1 MILLK
6 ILLLLHF
13 LGDFYL
19 QTNKLSK
26 LKSEGFKY
34 VLLHVLIYVILFI
47 PLLLI
52 SMKTLVVALILLGI
66 FISHA
71 LCDYF
76 MSSIHKGNKSLK
88 ILLIDQSFH
97 ILTLIIVWIML
108 KDSIVSFYKI
118 NDLLLQLDIKV
129 SFEKIVS
136 IILILIVIG
145 RPTSILIESM
155 LPTETTTLIVN
166 DSESNENSL
175 TSKTNYGSII
185 GVLERFIIVLLS
197 LLNLWSSIALVFT
210 AKSIARFKQL
220 EDKGFAQKYLIGTL
234 LSLGITLAVLLLFL

>member
-1 MILLK
+1 M
-6 ILLLLHF
+6 
-13 LGDFYL
+13 
-19 QTNKLSK
+19 
-26 LKSEGFKY
+26 
-34 VLLHVLIYVILFI
+34 
-47 PLLLI
+47 
-52 SMKTLVVALILLGI
+52 
-66 FISHA
+66 
-71 LCDYF
+71 
-76 MSSIHKGNKSLK
+76 
-88 ILLIDQSFH
+88 
-97 ILTLIIVWIML
+97 
-108 KDSIVSFYKI
+108 
-118 NDLLLQLDIKV
+118 
-129 SFEKIVS
+129 
-136 IILILIVIG
+136 IG

-234 LSLGITLAVLLLFL
+234 LSLGITLALLLLFL

>member
-1 MILLK
+1 M
-6 ILLLLHF
+6 
-13 LGDFYL
+13 
-19 QTNKLSK
+19 
-26 LKSEGFKY
+26 
-34 VLLHVLIYVILFI
+34 
-47 PLLLI
+47 
-52 SMKTLVVALILLGI
+52 
-66 FISHA
+66 
-71 LCDYF
+71 
-76 MSSIHKGNKSLK
+76 
-88 ILLIDQSFH
+88 
-97 ILTLIIVWIML
+97 
-108 KDSIVSFYKI
+108 
-118 NDLLLQLDIKV
+118 QLDIKV

-145 RPTSILIESM
+145 RPTSILIEFM

>member
-1 MILLK
+1 M
-6 ILLLLHF
+6 
-13 LGDFYL
+13 
-19 QTNKLSK
+19 
-26 LKSEGFKY
+26 
-34 VLLHVLIYVILFI
+34 
-47 PLLLI
+47 
-52 SMKTLVVALILLGI
+52 
-66 FISHA
+66 
-71 LCDYF
+71 DYAKRQYC
-76 MSSIHKGNKSLK
+76 I
-88 ILLIDQSFH
+88 
-97 ILTLIIVWIML
+97 
-108 KDSIVSFYKI
+108 FYKI